1 MSSYSARYTRASF
14 PALIYCGNASHPFRL
29 IKDDPS
35 WEDFTDA
42 SIASYIQEGT
52 TMLIESLI
60 AFTELDQPFNSMRAK
75 ELRFMLEALI
85 EIKEVFVEGQIPVVQ
100 EE

>member
-1 MSSYSARYTRASF
+1 
-14 PALIYCGNASHPFRL
+14 
-29 IKDDPS
+29 
-35 WEDFTDA
+35 
-42 SIASYIQEGT
+42 
-52 TMLIESLI
+52 MLIESLI

>member
-1 MSSYSARYTRASF
+1 MSSFSARYKRAPF
-14 PALIYCGNASHPFRL
+14 PALIYCGTASHPFRL

-42 SIASYIQEGT
+42 SVASYIQEGT
-52 TMLIESLI
+52 AMLIESLI
-60 AFTELDQPFNSMRAK
+60 AFTEPGQPFNSMRAK

-85 EIKEVFVEGQIPVVQ
+85 EMKEVFTEESLPVV
-100 EE
+100 